1 MSANQRDQGR
11 GVGSSLERQRAP
23 PPHETPPASCSLP
36 SSWAFGRRHPCL
48 SAALTRALSDQRQRS
63 SVGPEQ
69 GTALQ
74 QGGPLVYPGL

>member
-11 GVGSSLERQRAP
+11 GVGSSLERQTP
-23 PPHETPPASCSLP
+23 PPRETLPASCSP
-36 SSWAFGRRHPCL
+36 PPSWAFGRTRPYL

-74 QGGPLVYPGL
+74 QGGPLVHPGL